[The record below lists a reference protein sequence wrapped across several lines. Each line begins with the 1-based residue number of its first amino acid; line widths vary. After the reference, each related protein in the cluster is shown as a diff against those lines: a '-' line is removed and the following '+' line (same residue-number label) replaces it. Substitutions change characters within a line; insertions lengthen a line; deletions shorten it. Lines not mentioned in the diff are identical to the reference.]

1 MIKGFSYDENNPSDK
16 LVNGLDSLNTL
27 INDLET

>member
-1 MIKGFSYDENNPSDK
+1 MGFSYDENNPSDK

-27 INDLET
+27 INEIETQ